1 MSKLFDLAKGVT
13 RDASTLS
20 ERLSRDASHVSEE
33 TPARVSSD
41 EPRAAEPDVW
51 AERFA
56 KTESFY
62 QRVGIKAGGE
72 AGVEESVQEME
83 TIARR
88 LHKLSSDPST
98 HAAFRSKGGITALAG
113 LLAHG
118 GRTGKEAAGAI
129 MHLTYHAGNGDAI
142 REAGAIPALVGL
154 LREGATSAAAAR
166 AAGALSN
173 LAHANAANNAAIRDA
188 GGIEPLV
195 AMLRAGQS
203 SAGAASAAGA
213 LRNLAHGSAA
223 SKGAIRT
230 AGAILPLVALMGDG
244 GAAAAEA
251 PATAEAAAALANLQV
266 DQPNNE

>member
-1 MSKLFDLAKGVT
+1 MSERERASDTPSPAKPSPSRTGTMSKLFDLAKGVT

-113 LLAHG
+113 
-118 GRTGKEAAGAI
+118 E
-129 MHLTYHAGNGDAI
+129 
-142 REAGAIPALVGL
+142 
-154 LREGATSAAAAR
+154 
-166 AAGALSN
+166 
-173 LAHANAANNAAIRDA
+173 
-188 GGIEPLV
+188 
-195 AMLRAGQS
+195 
-203 SAGAASAAGA
+203 
-213 LRNLAHGSAA
+213 
-223 SKGAIRT
+223 
-230 AGAILPLVALMGDG
+230 
-244 GAAAAEA
+244 
-251 PATAEAAAALANLQV
+251 
-266 DQPNNE
+266 QPSTPITWA